1 MAEYWGP
8 RLWYLLHTFSL
19 KVPMTTD
26 NRLLWGHFLK
36 ASLATMN
43 CRKCQIHFSE
53 ELGTLNMNIISKA
66 ELEIWFYRLHNEI
79 NRENL
84 KPIYT
89 EEEWEIYKSQPFSKE
104 KLLATVDELS
114 AYFLKNEQM
123 THLNAGSGRIW
134 KGYATRLI
142 IQM

>member
-1 MAEYWGP
+1 MADYWGP
-8 RLWYLLHTFSL
+8 RMWYLLHTFSL
-19 KVPMTTD
+19 KVPLSTD

-36 ASLATMN
+36 ACVANMN

-53 ELGTLNMNIISKA
+53 ELRGLNMNVISKE
-66 ELEIWFYRLHNEI
+66 ELETWFYRLHNEI

-84 KPIYT
+84 KAIFT
-89 EEEWEIYKSQPFSKE
+89 EEQWTAFKAQPFSKE
-104 KLLATVDELS
+104 KLLVAVDELS
-114 AYFLKNEQM
+114 AYFLKNEQT

-134 KGYATRLI
+134 RGYAARMI